1 MESLRQWVQ
10 PQESKL
16 MVLSANGY
24 QDELN
29 GEEFQGFVRTINMS
43 VKSNLHQT
51 GQRLGTM
58 VKRGTQTLEAS
69 VSSDMCRSL
78 NQHGSKLQQDLG

>member
-1 MESLRQWVQ
+1 MESFRQWVQ
-10 PQESKL
+10 PLESKL

-29 GEEFQGFVRTINMS
+29 GEEFHGFVRTINMS

-51 GQRLGTM
+51 G
-58 VKRGTQTLEAS
+58 
-69 VSSDMCRSL
+69 
-78 NQHGSKLQQDLG
+78 

>member
-1 MESLRQWVQ
+1 MTIMTNNIYQDRAEQNLEYKQIRSLFQNTRYSICNSFKQLDQ

-29 GEEFQGFVRTINMS
+29 GEEFHGFVRTINMS
-43 VKSNLHQT
+43 VKSNLH
-51 GQRLGTM
+51 
-58 VKRGTQTLEAS
+58 
-69 VSSDMCRSL
+69 
-78 NQHGSKLQQDLG
+78 